1 MTSTVVH
8 AINPAGHTAGSAT
21 TDAAGR
27 YSIHLTPGGYTLR
40 VATDGPFPHCPD
52 TPVTV
57 TGGTTVTADINC
69 DTGIR

>member
-1 MTSTVVH
+1 MTSTVVN
-8 AINPAGHTAGSAT
+8 AIDPAGHTAGSAT

-57 TGGTTVTADINC
+57 TGGTTVTADIDC